1 MMHISSQKPIMKA
14 SVVIYGCFALNI
26 TNIVEET
33 ERKTCLGCLCTW
45 CHWLWASKRYEAG
58 AAAADL
64 RMLCKPIKCCESSW
78 SGGNHSSE
86 VCNKRNNI
94 FIDVF
99 GAAVK
104 NVRLKKALTHRASQ
118 RTEWGEIK
126 THDLGPFHL
135 VLHTSL
141 CLAHR
146 PCPILSQH
154 TITYCM
160 SFFGG
165 ASYCSETR
173 FSLPLCPWFVIFFR
187 SFSSRIRAGGS
198 QRWWRDDDKYLLN
211 IIHSWY
217 LTTLINIPSF
227 LSP

>member
-1 MMHISSQKPIMKA
+1 MHISSQKPIMKA

-26 TNIVEET
+26 TNIVKET

-58 AAAADL
+58 AAADL
-64 RMLCKPIKCCESSW
+64 RMLCKPRKCCESSW

-86 VCNKRNNI
+86 VDNKRNNI

-160 SFFGG
+160 SFSGG
-165 ASYCSETR
+165 LLIVLKLVSRCRSA
-173 FSLPLCPWFVIFFR
+173 LPM
-187 SFSSRIRAGGS
+187 IRH
-198 QRWWRDDDKYLLN
+198 LFPFL
-211 IIHSWY
+211 
-217 LTTLINIPSF
+217 F
-227 LSP
+227 LSHSSGGISTMMTWWWQIFAKHYSSVIPDDFN